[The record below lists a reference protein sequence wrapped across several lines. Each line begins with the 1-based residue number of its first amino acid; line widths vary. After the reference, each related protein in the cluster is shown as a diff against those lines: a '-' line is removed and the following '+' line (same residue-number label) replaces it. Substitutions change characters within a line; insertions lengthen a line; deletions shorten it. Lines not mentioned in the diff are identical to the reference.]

1 MKFSL
6 SWNLLGTEKV
16 QQISELWVKYKKVI
30 ETQKCKQAAWT
41 PLFCWFLTY
50 DIKFDMSQ
58 LLNGLPVCAEFFRI
72 ILSHVYLSSE
82 KVS

>member
-30 ETQKCKQAAWT
+30 ETQKCKQAA
-41 PLFCWFLTY
+41 
-50 DIKFDMSQ
+50 
-58 LLNGLPVCAEFFRI
+58 
-72 ILSHVYLSSE
+72 
-82 KVS
+82 